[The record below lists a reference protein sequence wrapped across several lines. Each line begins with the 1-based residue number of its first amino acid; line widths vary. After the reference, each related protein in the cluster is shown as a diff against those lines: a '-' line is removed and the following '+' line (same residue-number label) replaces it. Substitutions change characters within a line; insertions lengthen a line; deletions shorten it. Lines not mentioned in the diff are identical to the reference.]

1 MRLFSRG
8 LALGL
13 STIFLVQC
21 SGSPS
26 NGDQPLILLSAKS
39 GARWA
44 ATFLG
49 EAIGQPKVRPGALI
63 GMYASHHLL
72 HAVTLRGAVR
82 GVFANL
88 DLMFDPEEEK
98 IESFALLEEMG
109 TLLQINVPDLLNRST
124 SRSASFEA
132 YLEGLEDAI
141 TTGEQH
147 RQKLEQQLDEVYGE
161 RRAQRR
167 EASQIQSELNIAL
180 RSQDYGTAG
189 GLQEQLIEAEGAL
202 AEVQAREDEKR
213 SIISLFEELLE
224 VALERRDAMIANREA
239 ILAGITVVEL
249 PGIDDLGILE
259 QGGRGSRNR
268 DSRGFID
275 LDGI

>member
-1 MRLFSRG
+1 M
-8 LALGL
+8 
-13 STIFLVQC
+13 FL
-21 SGSPS
+21 GSPI
-26 NGDQPLILLSAKS
+26 DRP
-39 GARWA
+39 
-44 ATFLG
+44 
-49 EAIGQPKVRPGALI
+49 EDRPGALV
-63 GMYASHHLL
+63 GMYASHYLL

-88 DLMFDPEEEK
+88 DLMLDEEEEK
-98 IESFALLEEMG
+98 TESFALLEDIG
-109 TLLQINVPDLLNRST
+109 TILQVDVPDLLNRST
-124 SRSASFEA
+124 SRSAAFDA

-141 TTGEQH
+141 VTGEQY
-147 RQKLEQQLDEVYGE
+147 RQKLEQQLDDVYEE

-189 GLQEQLIEAEGAL
+189 ELQEQLIEAEGAL

-213 SIISLFEELLE
+213 SIISLFEELLQ
-224 VALERRDAMIANREA
+224 VGLERRDAMVANREA

-249 PGIDDLGILE
+249 PGIDNLGILE
-259 QGGRGSRNR
+259 QGGSRSRNR
-268 DSRGFID
+268 NSRSLID